1 MKRILPVLFAASL
14 ALSGCS
20 KSSSDDP
27 IKQIEETKTP
37 EQILL
42 AKLEKALPEMK
53 DYPIIG
59 FNRLPN
65 EGNYM
70 IGGINNER
78 YLFSLVSPENKVV
91 AKLSKQLEVGV
102 KGKYKKLI
110 VSPVKGF
117 DDLFYFSLISDSDIV
132 NSGHLIIINVVDG
145 TVYPIRD
152 NDADMEKLVRL
163 SKSYEVISFISGGKL
178 RLYSHKGEL
187 LNTISSY
194 IDVVEGGKYVII
206 NKDQLIK
213 ASIGSDSKIY
223 LSNLNIHTPFGQT
236 TTNWTKSFSILNW
249 TPKTGETRNIELE
262 ISDDKENA
270 IISYSAKGKK
280 YDAKGDLQDYTEKG
294 TIKVDKTKGELV
306 K

>member
-1 MKRILPVLFAASL
+1 MKRILPVIFAASL

-20 KSSSDDP
+20 KSSSDEP

-37 EQILL
+37 EQILM

-53 DYPIIG
+53 DYPILG
-59 FNRLPN
+59 VNRLSN

-78 YLFSLVSPENKVV
+78 YLFSLISPENKVV
-91 AKLSKQLEVGV
+91 AKLSKLLEVGA

-117 DDLFYFSLISDSDIV
+117 ADLFYFSLISDSDIV
-132 NSGHLIIINVVDG
+132 NSSHLIILNVVDG

-187 LNTISSY
+187 LNTLSSY

-213 ASIGSDSKIY
+213 ASVGSDSKIY
-223 LSNLNIHTPFGQT
+223 LSNLNIHTPFGQS

-270 IISYSAKGKK
+270 IVSYSVKGKK
-280 YDAKGDLQDYTEKG
+280 YDAKGDLQDYTETG
-294 TIKVDKTKGELV
+294 TLKISKTTGELG